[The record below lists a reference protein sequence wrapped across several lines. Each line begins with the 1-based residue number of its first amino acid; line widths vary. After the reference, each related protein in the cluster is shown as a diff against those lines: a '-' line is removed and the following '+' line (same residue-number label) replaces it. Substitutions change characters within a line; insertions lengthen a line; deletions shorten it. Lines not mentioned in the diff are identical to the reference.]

1 MQTFVKMQQE
11 AERERDAAIA
21 KGETV
26 PELGLPSIPY
36 WRCRVIMTR
45 PDFLEGAYCWHRT
58 PTPPFRNL
66 SGPETKPPVELDR
79 LNIITI
85 DTHLDVR
92 PDSMALLRAARE
104 VVEEPGFQEVLDSVR
119 KRVDDIESLHRT
131 RELTVC
137 VVLAAAG
144 CGCD

>member
-1 MQTFVKMQQE
+1 MQQE
-11 AERERDAAIA
+11 AEAERDAAMA
-21 KGETV
+21 NGESV
-26 PELGLPSIPY
+26 PELRLPIIPY

-45 PDFLEGAYCWHRT
+45 PDFLEGVSRCVVA
-58 PTPPFRNL
+58 PTSLFWDS
-66 SGPETKPPVELDR
+66 SGPETNPPVELDR

-104 VVEEPGFQEVLDSVR
+104 VVEEPDFQETLDSVR
-119 KRVDDIESLHRT
+119 GRVDEIESLHRT

-137 VVLAAAG
+137 AG
-144 CGCD
+144 PCRGKWM